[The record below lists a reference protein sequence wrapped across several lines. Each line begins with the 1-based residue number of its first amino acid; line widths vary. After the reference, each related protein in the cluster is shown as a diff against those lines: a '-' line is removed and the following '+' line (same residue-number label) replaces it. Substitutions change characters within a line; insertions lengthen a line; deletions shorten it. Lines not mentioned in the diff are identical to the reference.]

1 MLKAF
6 QKNNLKIETKSFEK
20 FEKTEGKPN
29 IVDTFKNLCPDSK
42 LKVSHKAIMSLC
54 PIHGESNPSFAMY
67 EETNTYFCFSCKAS
81 GDSYNLIMEVR
92 NLNFK
97 EALEYAK
104 RNKLI
109 V

>member
-6 QKNNLKIETKSFEK
+6 QKNNLKIETKSFKK

-29 IVDTFKNLCPDSK
+29 IIATFEHLCPGSK
-42 LKVSHKAIMSLC
+42 LKKSYKAIMSLC
-54 PIHGESNPSFAMY
+54 PIHEEKNPSFAMY

-104 RNKLI
+104 DNNLYD
-109 V
+109 